1 MTVMHDRPAVDIAR
15 DLRPQTFGKARAAGI
30 DDPLVEPMWPGLRVI
45 AAVDGDAA
53 SMFDDQGEPV
63 EDQVDLCI
71 ALAES
76 LSGVGSGAI
85 LDGYLTKQ
93 VASDEG
99 GVYTW
104 INDYPTMAGQMNRML
119 VGGRRFRAEEMQKL
133 REAERADVTFE
144 PEDAVNLVVVDLL
157 WLDGSWLTDVP
168 LLERKRILESI
179 LPANELVRPSPYV
192 RQPVGTWIGSW
203 RAQGFRGLAFKA
215 ANSRYRP
222 GEPTTDWATTPMPRR

>member
-1 MTVMHDRPAVDIAR
+1 MHDRPAVDIAR
-15 DLRPQTFGKARAAGI
+15 DLRPQSFGKARATRI

-53 SMFDDQGEPV
+53 SMFDEQGETV

-76 LSGVGSGAI
+76 LAGVGSGAI

-104 INDYPTMAGQMNRML
+104 INDYPTMSGQMNRML

-168 LLERKRILESI
+168 LLERKRILESD
-179 LPANELVRPSPYV
+179 PAGQRARPS
-192 RQPVGTWIGSW
+192 RARTCASRSARGSARGAP
-203 RAQGFRGLAFKA
+203 RASADWPSRR